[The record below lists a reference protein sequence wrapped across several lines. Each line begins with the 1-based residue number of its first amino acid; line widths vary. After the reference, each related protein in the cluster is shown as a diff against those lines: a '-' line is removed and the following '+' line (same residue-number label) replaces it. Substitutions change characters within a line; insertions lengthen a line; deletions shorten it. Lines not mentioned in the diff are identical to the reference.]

1 MSIIFEICSALLG
14 EPLTLKTRMLH
25 ERVQVFI
32 PFEQMK
38 SLSMKLPVAL
48 LSKRAL
54 IEWSSL
60 VSVVLISTSRSKEVP
75 HVSKVL
81 IERSLGSFLSHLG
94 LWSGTE
100 TRGMRS
106 GVFTSSLSIV
116 LGSSIVN
123 IVNLFTGDQGA
134 LTAGRA
140 TQNSPPPPGN
150 KTLQSELHPSMPTS
164 LQLAPSAVP
173 R

>member
-1 MSIIFEICSALLG
+1 M
-14 EPLTLKTRMLH
+14 
-25 ERVQVFI
+25 FI
-32 PFEQMK
+32 PFEWTK
-38 SLSMKLPVAL
+38 SLSMKLPVAP

-54 IEWSSL
+54 TEWSSL
-60 VSVVLISTSRSKEVP
+60 VSVVLISTGRSKEVP
-75 HVSKVL
+75 RASKAL

-94 LWSGTE
+94 LWSGTG

-134 LTAGRA
+134 LTAGCA
-140 TQNSPPPPGN
+140 TQNSPPPPRN
-150 KTLQSELHPSMPTS
+150 KTLQSELHPSMLTS
-164 LQLAPSAVP
+164 LQLAPSAIP